1 MPDFLIVSGLILLVS
16 GELILIV
23 RAFGTAIS
31 WGLACTFV
39 PPASIPFM
47 VIYPRKS
54 VKPVILMVAGISA
67 MLLAGYVGDSQLAEG
82 Y

>member
-16 GELILIV
+16 GELVLIV
-23 RAFGTAIS
+23 RAFRTAIP

-39 PPASIPFM
+39 PPAFIPFM
-47 VIYPRKS
+47 VVYPRKS
-54 VKPVILMVAGISA
+54 VKPAILMVVGISA
-67 MLLAGYVGDSQLAEG
+67 MLLAGFVGENRLTEG